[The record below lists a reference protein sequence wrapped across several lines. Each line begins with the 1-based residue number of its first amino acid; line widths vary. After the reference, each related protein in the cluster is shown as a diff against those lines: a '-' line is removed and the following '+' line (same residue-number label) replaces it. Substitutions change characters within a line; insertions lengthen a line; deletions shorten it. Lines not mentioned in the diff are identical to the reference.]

1 MTTTLPTPRR
11 PVVAAAPHS
20 ARRLLRT
27 ARRLTHHHHDA
38 LLRLALPGTLAAL
51 LPLLWFRPGRDFATG
66 DVGPFRRDALGAELG
81 SVWGHQ
87 ITGTGGP
94 SYEVVRLP
102 DLVLVRVCGL
112 FGLGPGVAQAVL
124 YALVLAGA
132 ATGVARLASVWL
144 RHPLAAA
151 CAGLLA
157 VVNVYTLVSL
167 LNPLPVLATA
177 LVAWFGGHL
186 LHAAAGRRVRARTV
200 ALTSLPLCYL
210 GMNPPLLALVAGAT
224 AVLAVAAVP
233 LTGGRWRPVLVLVG
247 RGLPL
252 LLLVQLW
259 WLLPQ
264 AVTLTGGGSGTDFS
278 AQTNVQA
285 WAWTQVRNTLPNILA
300 LNAHWGWEHVEYYPF
315 AAAVDRAPWGLAR
328 WVPALLALAGAVLPP
343 GPRRTRGALRAL
355 AVAGCVLVLLCKGL
369 HPPLAGLNGWLYAH
383 VPGMWLFREPMS
395 KFGVLLVPVVAV
407 LAGAAV
413 QRALEAGWR
422 SLRAVA
428 AVAVAAALAYP
439 WPLWTGALVTWVR
452 PPLPS
457 ASVAVPADWQRVADA
472 ANGSAAPGKVLE
484 LPLQGY
490 YQVLTDWG
498 FHGVDDL
505 PRNLLTRPLLQR
517 LPGGYFDNASGP
529 ARLLALAEDGL
540 AAGDADAAA
549 GALRAL
555 GVGQV
560 LVRRDLRSTAG
571 DAPTADPAVLAA
583 GLGRLPGARRTLAT
597 PVADLYELPSA
608 AGGPGALVLDPAA
621 DPRTTAEAAA
631 RGAATTADPAVPVD
645 AARLAFTAAGGA
657 EVRLRAGGPYAV
669 RADRSAGTAYLPS
682 RTGPGVLLAD
692 AGRAEVDGA
701 PAPAAPELRL
711 DLPADAVPAAL
722 LVGPEVLPWQPGRPV
737 AVRPGDRVAVALADG
752 PELTADPQEQADGG
766 CGGATDRAEDG
777 SWELR
782 ADRGTACVRLPLAD
796 PPADGLVEAE
806 VEYRGSA
813 PRICLWQDGPGGCAV
828 SRRLPAAAD
837 WQTFRTV
844 LRLAPGT
851 TGAVLY
857 GYADADG
864 TRPGDAAY
872 RAPRATA
879 LGVAAEAVAAA
890 DAPPLPLGPGAHRVG
905 ADPGLPA
912 AAPPAFSA
920 LQDCGRTDGRGFA
933 EAGLSATPLGAD
945 GVRLAARAHTA
956 CVSVPVD
963 TFEPGTGHRPGS
975 YRLAVNYRTLSG
987 SPARLCLWQGG
998 PDRCAELPRTADGAQ
1013 WHTLDT
1019 VVSPAADVRDLEL
1032 YLYADGDDVGTTVVE
1047 YTGLRV
1053 TPVLP
1058 LTVRIDPA
1066 PAPAASPA
1074 APGAAPGAVL
1084 AAEPDG
1090 AGRYRARLDGADRA
1104 GGPVVVA
1111 LPDSADPR
1119 WELTGL
1125 PAGWSARPLT
1135 LDGYR
1140 AAWLVD
1146 GPGTAELRI
1155 AFGPD
1160 RWWRIA
1166 LGLSAATVLACATVL
1181 LPRRRR
1187 GTSPDRHFPEPV
1199 RPPMSAVPSAPTP
1212 SQAAPRIAVVVPTRD
1227 SAPQVGR
1234 LLDSLVQQREGL
1246 EVLVNEDERTSGPL
1260 APALPAFHARG
1271 LDVRLARDNPSRA
1284 AGRRRGVR
1292 LTSAAVVL
1300 HLDSD
1305 MTAGPGL
1312 LAECRRLIE
1321 DEGYD
1326 ALVIPEVSVGEGFWA
1341 RCKVLEK
1348 RCWDGDS
1355 AVESLRCLRRELYDR
1370 VGGHDEGLV
1379 WSEDKDL
1386 DLRVRATGARITTTR
1401 SVLIHDEGRTTLRAA
1416 MRKKAHYAATAGRYA
1431 ARHPRHFAAQAGPWR
1446 LPVLAARAWRLS
1458 RDPVLTAGL
1467 LLLKTCE
1474 FAAAG
1479 TALLAAVLSGPRRG
1493 GGRG

>member
-1 MTTTLPTPRR
+1 MTTTVPTPRR
-11 PVVAAAPHS
+11 PAATVTPTSLHG
-20 ARRLLRT
+20 LLRT
-27 ARRLTHHHHDA
+27 LRRLTHQHRDP
-38 LLRLALPGTLAAL
+38 LLRYALPATLTTL

-66 DVGPFRRDALGAELG
+66 DVGPFRREGLGAELG

-94 SYEVVRLP
+94 SYEIVRLP
-102 DLVLVRVCGL
+102 DLLLVRLCGL

-186 LHAAAGRRVRARTV
+186 LHAAAGRRVRVRAV
-200 ALTSLPLCYL
+200 VLSSLPLCYL
-210 GMNPPLLALVAGAT
+210 GMNPPLLAVVAGAT
-224 AVLAVAAVP
+224 AVLALVAAP
-233 LTGGRWRPVLVLVG
+233 LTGGRWRPVAGLVG
-247 RGLPL
+247 RALPL
-252 LLLVQLW
+252 LVLVQLW
-259 WLLPQ
+259 WLVPQ

-300 LNAHWGWEHVEYYPF
+300 LNAHWGWSHAEYYPF
-315 AAAVDRAPWGLAR
+315 ASAVDRAPWGAVR

-343 GPRRTRGALRAL
+343 GPRRTRWAMRVL
-355 AVAGCVLVLLCKGL
+355 AVATGVLVLLCKGL
-369 HPPLAGLNGWLYAH
+369 HPPLAGVNAWLYAH

-395 KFGVLLVPVVAV
+395 KFGVLLVLVVAV

-413 QRALEAGWR
+413 QRALDAGR
-422 SLRAVA
+422 KALRASA
-428 AVAVAAALAYP
+428 AVAVVAALAYP
-439 WPLWTGALVTWVR
+439 WPLWTGAVVTWVR

-457 ASVAVPADWQRVADA
+457 ASVAVPAQWQRVADA
-472 ANGSAAPGKVLE
+472 ANGSAVPGKVLE

-571 DAPTADPAVLAA
+571 DATTADPTVLAA
-583 GLGRLPGARRTLAT
+583 ALDRLPGARRTLAT
-597 PVADLYELPSA
+597 PVADLYELPSPAGA
-608 AGGPGALVLDPAA
+608 ATGLVLDPAA
-621 DPRTTAEAAA
+621 DPRTTAGAAA
-631 RGAATTADPAVPVD
+631 RGAATTVDPAVPVD

-657 EVRLRAGGPYAV
+657 EVRLRADGGPYAARV
-669 RADRSAGTAYLPS
+669 DRGAGTAYLPS
-682 RTGPGVLLAD
+682 RTAEGVRLAD
-692 AGRAEVDGA
+692 AGRAAVDGV
-701 PAPAAPELRL
+701 PAPAAPELHL
-711 DLPADAVPAAL
+711 GLPADAAPAAL
-722 LVGPEVLPWQPGRPV
+722 LVGPEVLPWQPDRPV
-737 AVRPGDRVAVALADG
+737 TVRPGDRVAVALADG
-752 PELTADPQEQADGG
+752 PELAAAPDAQADGG
-766 CGGATDRAEDG
+766 CGGATDRAGDG
-777 SWELR
+777 SWVLR
-782 ADRGTACVRLPLAD
+782 AEQGTACVRLPLAD
-796 PPADGLVEAE
+796 PPADGLVEVS

-813 PRICLWQDGPGGCAV
+813 PRICLWQDGPNGCAV
-828 SRRLPAAAD
+828 ERRLPAADD
-837 WQTFRTV
+837 WRTFRTA

-872 RAPRATA
+872 RAPAATA
-879 LGVAAEAVAAA
+879 LGVAAEATAAA
-890 DAPPLPLGPGAHRVG
+890 GDAPLPLGPGPHRVD

-912 AAPPAFSA
+912 AGPPAFSA

-933 EAGLSATPLGAD
+933 EAGLSATPLGSD
-945 GVRLAARAHTA
+945 GVRLTARAHTA

-963 TFEPGTGHRPGS
+963 AFEPGTGRRPGS
-975 YRLAVNYRTLSG
+975 YRLAVDYRTVSG

-998 PDRCAELPRTADGAQ
+998 PDRCAELPRTVDGPQ

-1019 VVSPAADVRDLEL
+1019 VVTPPADVRDLAL
-1032 YLYADGDDVGTTVVE
+1032 YLYADGDDAGTTTVE
-1047 YTGLRV
+1047 YTGVRL

-1058 LTVRIDPA
+1058 LAVRIDPEA
-1066 PAPAASPA
+1066 FATPAVAA
-1074 APGAAPGAVL
+1074 V
-1084 AAEPDG
+1084 PDG
-1090 AGRYRARLDGADRA
+1090 AGRYRARLSGVDGPA
-1104 GGPVVVA
+1104 VVT

-1146 GPGTAELRI
+1146 GHGDAELHV

-1160 RWWRIA
+1160 RWWRA
-1166 LGLSAATVLACATVL
+1166 AVGLSAATVLACATVL
-1181 LPRRRR
+1181 LPRRR
-1187 GTSPDRHFPEPV
+1187 TSPDHRPLEPV
-1199 RPPMSAVPSAPTP
+1199 RPPMSAAPSVPSVPPAP
-1212 SQAAPRIAVVVPTRD
+1212 AAPRIAVVVPTRD
-1227 SAPQVGR
+1227 SVPQVGR

-1246 EVLVNEDERTSGPL
+1246 EVLVNEDERTSRPL

-1326 ALVIPEVSVGEGFWA
+1326 ALVIPEVSVGEGFWS

-1348 RCWDGDS
+1348 RCWDGDLS
-1355 AVESLRCLRRELYDR
+1355 VESLRCLRRELYDR
-1370 VGGHDEGLV
+1370 VGGHDEELV

-1386 DLRVRATGARITTTR
+1386 DLRVRATGARIATTR
-1401 SVLIHDEGRTTLRAA
+1401 SVLVHDEGRTTLRAA

-1458 RDPVLTAGL
+1458 RDPLLTVGL

-1479 TALLAAVLSGPRRG
+1479 AALLTAPLAGAHRG

>member
-1 MTTTLPTPRR
+1 MRWGVPG
-11 PVVAAAPHS
+11 VVAGA
-20 ARRLLRT
+20 
-27 ARRLTHHHHDA
+27 
-38 LLRLALPGTLAAL
+38 
-51 LPLLWFRPGRDFATG
+51 LPLLWFRPGREFATG
-66 DVGPFRRDALGAELG
+66 DVGPFRREALGAELG

-102 DLVLVRVCGL
+102 DLLLVRLCGL
-112 FGLGPGVAQAVL
+112 LGLGPGVAQAVL

-132 ATGVARLASVWL
+132 ATGAAWLASVWL

-151 CAGLLA
+151 TAGLLA
-157 VVNVYTLVSL
+157 AVNVYTLVSL

-210 GMNPPLLALVAGAT
+210 GMNPPLLAVTAGAV
-224 AVLAVAAVP
+224 AVLALAAAP
-233 LTGGRWRPVLVLVG
+233 LTGGRYRPVLRLVG
-247 RGLPL
+247 RALPL
-252 LLLVQLW
+252 LVLAQLW

-264 AVTLTGGGSGTDFS
+264 AVTLAGGGAGADFS
-278 AQTNVQA
+278 AQTNVRA
-285 WAWTQVRNTLPNILA
+285 WAWTQARNTLPNILA
-300 LNAHWGWEHVEYYPF
+300 LNAHWGWTHAEYYPF
-315 AAAVDRAPWGLAR
+315 AAAVDGAPWGVAR
-328 WVPALLALAGAVLPP
+328 WAPALLALAGAVLPP
-343 GPRRTRGALRAL
+343 GPRRTRWALRA
-355 AVAGCVLVLLCKGL
+355 VAGAALVLVLLCKGL
-369 HPPLAGLNGWLYAH
+369 HAPLAAVNGWLYAH
-383 VPGMWLFREPMS
+383 LPGMWLFREPMS
-395 KFGVLLVPVVAV
+395 KFGVLLVLAVAV

-413 QRALEAGWR
+413 QRAVDADRGQWR
-422 SLRAVA
+422 RRARWRWRAVA
-428 AVAVAAALAYP
+428 AVPVAAALAYP
-439 WPLWTGALVTWVR
+439 WPLWTGAVVTQVR

-472 ANGSAAPGKVLE
+472 ANRSAAAGKVLE

-490 YQVLTDWG
+490 YQVLTAWG

-505 PRNLLTRPLLQR
+505 PRDLLTRPLLQR

-540 AAGDADAAA
+540 AAGDRDGADAAA

-560 LVRRDLRSTAG
+560 LVRRDLRTTAG
-571 DAPTADPAVLAA
+571 DVPTADPAALAA
-583 GLGRLPGARRTLAT
+583 ALDRLPGARRTLAT
-597 PVADLYELPSA
+597 QVADLYELPPA
-608 AGGPGALVLDPAA
+608 AGESGGLLLDPAA
-621 DPRTTAEAAA
+621 DLRTTAEAAA

-645 AARLAFTAAGGA
+645 AARLAFTAPGGGGL
-657 EVRLRAGGPYAV
+657 RLRADGGPYAA
-669 RADRSAGTAYLPS
+669 RADRAAGTAYLPE
-682 RTGPGVLLAD
+682 RTAEGVRLAD
-692 AGRAEVDGA
+692 AGRAAVDGA
-701 PAPAAPELRL
+701 ALPAAPELRL
-711 DLPADAVPAAL
+711 DLPAGAEPAAL
-722 LVGPEVLPWQPGRPV
+722 LVGPEVLPWEPGRPV
-737 AVRPGDRVAVALADG
+737 VVRPGDRVAAALADG
-752 PELTADPQEQADGG
+752 PDLTGAPEAQADGG
-766 CGGATDRAEDG
+766 CGGATSLAGEG

-782 ADRGTACVRLPLAD
+782 AEPGSSACVRLPLAGT
-796 PPADGLVEAE
+796 PDGGLLEVA

-813 PRICLWQDGPGGCAV
+813 PRICLWQDGPGSCAIE
-828 SRRLPAAAD
+828 RRLPAADD
-837 WQTFRTV
+837 WRPFRAV

-864 TRPGDAAY
+864 GHPADAAY
-872 RAPRATA
+872 RAVDATA
-879 LGVAAEAVAAA
+879 LGVAAEAAPAA
-890 DAPPLPLGPGAHRVG
+890 DPAPLPLGPGPHRVD

-912 AAPPAFSA
+912 AGPPAFSA

-933 EAGLSATPLGAD
+933 EAGLTATPLGTD
-945 GVRLAARAHTA
+945 GVRLTARAHTA

-963 TFEPGTGHRPGS
+963 SFEPGTGHRPGR
-975 YRLAVNYRTLSG
+975 YRLTVNYRTVSG
-987 SPARLCLWQGG
+987 SPARLCLWQDG
-998 PDRCAELPRTADGAQ
+998 PGRCAELPRTADSAQ

-1019 VVSPAADVRDLEL
+1019 VLAPPADSRALTL
-1032 YLYADGDDVGTTVVE
+1032 FLYADGDDVGRTEVE
-1047 YTGLRV
+1047 YTGLRL

-1058 LTVRIDPA
+1058 LAVRVDSAGPA
-1066 PAPAASPA
+1066 PARVAA
-1074 APGAAPGAVL
+1074 V
-1084 AAEPDG
+1084 PDG
-1090 AGRYRARLDGADRA
+1090 AGRWRARLSGVD
-1104 GGPVVVA
+1104 GPVAVA

-1140 AAWLVD
+1140 AGWLVEGRGD
-1146 GPGTAELRI
+1146 AELRV

-1166 LGLSAATVLACATVL
+1166 VGLSAATVLACASVL
-1181 LPRRRR
+1181 LPGRRRP
-1187 GTSPDRHFPEPV
+1187 SPVRPLPAPGPALGPAPDHAPDPE
-1199 RPPMSAVPSAPTP
+1199 RPPMSAAPSAPSGP
-1212 SQAAPRIAVVVPTRD
+1212 SSPSGPGAPPRIAVVVPTRD
-1227 SAPQVGR
+1227 SAPQIDR
-1234 LLDSLVQQREGL
+1234 LLDSLVQQRDGL
-1246 EVLVNEDERTSGPL
+1246 EVLVNEDTRTSQPL

-1292 LTSAAVVL
+1292 RTSAAVVL

-1348 RCWDGDS
+1348 RCWDGDR

-1370 VGGHDEGLV
+1370 VGGHDEELV

-1386 DLRVRATGARITTTR
+1386 DLRVRATGARIATTR

-1458 RDPVLTAGL
+1458 RDPLLTAGL

-1479 TALLAAVLSGPRRG
+1479 TALLASALPGPHRG
-1493 GGRG
+1493 GTRG